1 MMMSGMFQRF
11 ESSFFSCQEAEAS
24 LFSPRQNLPLMAS
37 LGITVILAYILLGFW
52 MLVFLSLWV
61 PLMATLLFME
71 KYSPAA
77 GEKLAAFI
85 APRD

>member
-1 MMMSGMFQRF
+1 MGLVNVCGQ
-11 ESSFFSCQEAEAS
+11 C
-24 LFSPRQNLPLMAS
+24 LFSPPNSDDMAA
-37 LGITVILAYILLGFW
+37 LGITVILGYILLGFW
-52 MLVFLSLWV
+52 LLVFLSLWI

-71 KYSPAA
+71 RFSPEA